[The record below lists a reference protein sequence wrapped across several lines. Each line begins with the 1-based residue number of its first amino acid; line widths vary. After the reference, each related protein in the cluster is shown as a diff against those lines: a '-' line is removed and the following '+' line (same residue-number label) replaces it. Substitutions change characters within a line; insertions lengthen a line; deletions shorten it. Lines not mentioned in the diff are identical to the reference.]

1 MVTAQFVAVG
11 GTGTDLQSIKG
22 KGDDLYD
29 FSIQTLDSAGRTDKA
44 FVWNDWDFEDGAWAD
59 DDGNREYTIAAGQG
73 LWIQAKNGYSIMS
86 CGEVNLKDVV
96 INMVDGFV
104 AVGNPFPVAINLQ
117 DLVGTGDDL
126 YDFSIQT
133 LDSAGRT
140 DKAFVWNDW
149 DFENGAWADD
159 DGNSEF
165 TIAPGAGLWVQGKAG
180 YTLRIPAPEV
190 K

>member
-1 MVTAQFVAVG
+1 MVTSQFIAVG
-11 GTGTDLQSIKG
+11 GAGTDLQSIKG
-22 KGDDLYD
+22 EGDDLYD
-29 FSIQTLDSAGRTDKA
+29 FSIQTLDAAGRTAKA
-44 FVWNDWDFEDGAWAD
+44 FGWNDWDFEDGAWAD
-59 DDGNREYTIAAGQG
+59 EDGNSEFTFAPGQG
-73 LWIQAKNGYSIMS
+73 LWIQAKNGYTVLT
-86 CGEVNLKDVV
+86 CGEVSMKDVV
-96 INMVDGFV
+96 VNMVDGCV

-133 LDSAGRT
+133 LDAAGRT
-140 DKAFVWNDW
+140 EKAFGWNDW
-149 DFENGAWADD
+149 DFEDGAWADE
-159 DGNSEF
+159 DGNDKF